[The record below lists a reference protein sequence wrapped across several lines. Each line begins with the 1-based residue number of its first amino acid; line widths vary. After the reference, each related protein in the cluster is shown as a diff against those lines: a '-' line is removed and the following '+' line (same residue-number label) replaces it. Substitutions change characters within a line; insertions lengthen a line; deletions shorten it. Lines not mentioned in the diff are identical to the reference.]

1 MATVE
6 KCNCARCRS
15 RGLMGPV
22 VLITIGVLFMIQQ
35 YGRYSFGELWPVILI
50 VIGLVKVFQAS
61 ASTEG
66 HNASS
71 LPGSNQPTA

>member
-1 MATVE
+1 MTTVDR
-6 KCNCARCRS
+6 CSCARCRS

-50 VIGLVKVFQAS
+50 VVGLVKVFQAS

-66 HNASS
+66 HSTSS